1 MNFECLIIFS
11 LITPLHVISAQ
22 ASSHKQKS
30 LITSEE
36 QVQIRQADS
45 IIGDL
50 RTQIHETRHR
60 HQRSNTDSTKKS
72 RSGRNQ
78 FTSRHHQQR
87 NLRDIV
93 RFNIELLQKLTYR
106 PF

>member
-1 MNFECLIIFS
+1 MNFKCLIIFS

-50 RTQIHETRHR
+50 R